1 MISGL
6 FRETIT
12 AANEHCVSLL
22 QVCLHLCFCGFSFF
36 LFALH
41 VICMSFQ
48 VILFFSETIQ
58 TFLLGFSVQ
67 ILAYLLLTEATYS
80 GVKKLIYQK
89 LFFVEHHFCYS
100 LTNKNNSK

>member
-1 MISGL
+1 MCFFVAGMLAPL
-6 FRETIT
+6 FLWI
-12 AANEHCVSLL
+12 
-22 QVCLHLCFCGFSFF
+22 FFF

-67 ILAYLLLTEATYS
+67 ILAYLLLTDATYS
-80 GVKKLIYQK
+80 GVKKNVIAPTYL
-89 LFFVEHHFCYS
+89 
-100 LTNKNNSK
+100 SKVIRC

>member
-1 MISGL
+1 MCFFVAGMLVPL
-6 FRETIT
+6 FLWT
-12 AANEHCVSLL
+12 
-22 QVCLHLCFCGFSFF
+22 FFF

-67 ILAYLLLTEATYS
+67 ILTYLLLTEATYS
-80 GVKKLIYQK
+80 GVKKSDRPH
-89 LFFVEHHFCYS
+89 LFIKGYS
-100 LTNKNNSK
+100 LLNITFVIL

>member
-12 AANEHCVSLL
+12 AA
-22 QVCLHLCFCGFSFF
+22 LCFFVAGMLAPLFLWIFF
-36 LFALH
+36 LLFALH

-80 GVKKLIYQK
+80 GVKKNVIAPTYL
-89 LFFVEHHFCYS
+89 
-100 LTNKNNSK
+100 SKVIRC

>member
-1 MISGL
+1 MCFFVAGMLAPL
-6 FRETIT
+6 FLWI
-12 AANEHCVSLL
+12 
-22 QVCLHLCFCGFSFF
+22 FFF
-36 LFALH
+36 LFSLH

-80 GVKKLIYQK
+80 GVKKNVIAPTYL
-89 LFFVEHHFCYS
+89 
-100 LTNKNNSK
+100 SKVIRC